1 MSHILQKKKTVSIK
15 DLAAY
20 VGLSVGTVS
29 MALNDSDK
37 IATKTKELVKKAA
50 EEIGFRRN
58 PFARSL
64 STQTSGIIGCIVP
77 DLTNNFFG
85 EMISHLQA
93 EFNEVGYSLIVG
105 CSNES
110 SEVENQLIEKFLD
123 KGVDGLLVV
132 PSSDL
137 NPNLTAIKRLIE
149 NNYPIVFIS
158 SYYRE
163 IPKFTVMCDLKDG
176 MYKLTK
182 EMLEEGH
189 RNIVMVS
196 GNRELVPTGERIEGF
211 LKAVKEYGLNVDES
225 NFVES
230 DKVTFI
236 GGYSAINEKYKEKK
250 PDLVLAIN
258 DIMAMGII
266 SSLKSNMV
274 RIPEDVSVAG
284 FDDIAIS
291 AFQETPLTTVSQS
304 IKTMSKRAV
313 ELLTKRI
320 NGKMEDFG
328 VEMVPAEVI
337 LRKSTKRFDIF

>member
-1 MSHILQKKKTVSIK
+1 MQQKKKTVSIK

-37 IATKTKELVKKAA
+37 IASKTKEVVKKAA
-50 EEIGFRRN
+50 EEIGFRKN
-58 PFARSL
+58 PYARSL
-64 STQTSGIIGCIVP
+64 STQSSGIIGCIVP
-77 DLTNNFFG
+77 DLTNNFYG
-85 EMISHLQA
+85 EMISFLQA
-93 EFNEVGYSLIVG
+93 NLAEIGYSLIVG

-110 SEVENQLIEKFLD
+110 SEVENHLIERFLD
-123 KGVDGLLVV
+123 KGVDGLLVA
-132 PSSDL
+132 PASNL
-137 NPNLTAIKRLIE
+137 NPNLTEIKRLIE
-149 NNYPIVFIS
+149 DSYPIVFIS

-163 IPKFTVMCDLKDG
+163 MPKYTVMCDLKDG

-189 RNIVMVS
+189 RNIVIVS
-196 GNRELVPTGERIEGF
+196 GHKELVPTGERIEGF
-211 LKAVKEYGLNVDES
+211 LMAVKEFGLEIDDS

-236 GGYSAINEKYKEKK
+236 GGYSAINEKYMEKK

-274 RIPEDVSVAG
+274 RIPDDVSVAG
-284 FDDIAIS
+284 FDDIAIA

-304 IKTMSKRAV
+304 LEVMSKNAV
-313 ELLTKRI
+313 KLLIERI
-320 NGKMEDFG
+320 NGESEDFG
-328 VEMVPAEVI
+328 VELVPAKLV
-337 LRKSTKRFDIF
+337 LRKSTRRV